1 MNASS
6 GNIDEP
12 IEYKTAAKAIIC
24 SQLVPDGY
32 SVTKSSRETGSLPSS
47 RASEPEHGVILFINN
62 QYPLPDNCGLHGL
75 IHPASHSLV

>member
-12 IEYKTAAKAIIC
+12 IEYKTVAKAIIC

-47 RASEPEHGVILFINN
+47 QASEPEHGVI
-62 QYPLPDNCGLHGL
+62 
-75 IHPASHSLV
+75 